1 MCVGRGM
8 CVSEVWQWLVNVCFC
23 LCLCW
28 LYCVC
33 VCTFESVCEILT
45 VCTCVDGGDGLLQT
59 VCIVCIALLMFYV
72 YVHVLA
78 SVCVYVSC
86 VLSSSVRH
94 WGHLSV
100 SVQMGGWRSDW
111 PVLYES
117 FCVCYVHTHTPVFSI
132 WVLCE
137 SLCVFGELS

>member
-1 MCVGRGM
+1 M

-59 VCIVCIALLMFYV
+59 VCIVCIALLMVYV

-100 SVQMGGWRSDW
+100 SVQMGDEAGGQTGQSCMS
-111 PVLYES
+111 PSV
-117 FCVCYVHTHTPVFSI
+117 YVMYSSHTHTPVFSI